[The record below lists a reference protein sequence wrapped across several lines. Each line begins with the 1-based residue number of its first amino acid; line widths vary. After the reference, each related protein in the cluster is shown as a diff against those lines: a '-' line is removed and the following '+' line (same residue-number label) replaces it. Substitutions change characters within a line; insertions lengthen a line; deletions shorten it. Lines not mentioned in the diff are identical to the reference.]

1 MWGGH
6 SCPPAGATRSL
17 ELFAEQARSIFRR
30 AEIPNVCLLAVVH
43 TFRFV
48 LASRIGGTCFIPY
61 CLAASIAFP
70 DRWNSRS
77 RGFGPGVGCGHAACQ
92 IVERA
97 VSDLI
102 YGGQECP
109 LYILPS
115 RAMDSPRL
123 C

>member
-70 DRWNSRS
+70 DRWNRRS
-77 RGFGPGVGCGHAACQ
+77 WGLGTGVGRCDAACQ
-92 IVERA
+92 TVKRA
-97 VSDLI
+97 LPNLIFSDRSCSLGI
-102 YGGQECP
+102 IIIP
-109 LYILPS
+109 
-115 RAMDSPRL
+115 
-123 C
+123 